1 MPGIPGLGSLEG
13 LLPSGELVQQMFT
26 YQILGQIITGAL
38 APLVQELSNLV
49 WPIGPDVPLAAADLA
64 DMVMRAHI
72 DLAAAQAMA
81 RQTGISPEN
90 LQLLIDNVGMPPA
103 PQQLAEAF
111 HRGFIGESG
120 SGAKVTSLEQG
131 IRESRTADK
140 WIPVIKDLMVQVIP
154 AAQAV
159 QAWVRGQITP
169 EAAQKILLDNGFDQA
184 SAMIMFNTT
193 GNPPSPTQL
202 IELYRRGFI
211 PMRGTGPD
219 AVSVQQGIFEG
230 DAKDK
235 WEPYYEKLADYVPP
249 PRTVTALERAG
260 SVTVAEAQ
268 KYYQDSGLSP
278 QLAAQYSQDA
288 TAGKTAKAKELAES
302 VVLTLYET
310 RQIDAAQADT
320 FLADLGYSAVEAHY
334 IEAVYDLKREQS
346 LLNGAVTRIGALFV
360 SRKIDQATATEAL
373 QSLGVAAPAVTYHL
387 QLWSLEQANTTRL
400 LTESQIADSFKYGI
414 LTQDEAQSE
423 LTALGYTP
431 FDAWTV
437 LSVTMHGAQPNPPS
451 RGPAPSGN
459 IT

>member
-1 MPGIPGLGSLEG
+1 MPGVPGLGALEG
-13 LLPSGELVQQMFT
+13 LLPNAELVQQMFV

-49 WPIGPDVPLAAADLA
+49 WPIDPDVPLSAADLA

-81 RQTGISPEN
+81 KQTWISPDN

-103 PQQLAEAF
+103 PTQLAEAY
-111 HRGFIGESG
+111 HRGFIPESG
-120 SGAKVTSLEQG
+120 SGATVVSLEQG
-131 IRESRTADK
+131 IRESRTSDK

-169 EAAQKILLDNGFDQA
+169 DEARKILLDNGFDAA
-184 SAMIMFNTT
+184 SAQIMFNTT

-219 AVSVQQGIFEG
+219 VTSVQQGIYEG

-235 WEPYYEKLADYVPP
+235 WEPLYEKLADYLPP

-260 SVTVAEAQ
+260 SITVAEAQ
-268 KYYQDSGLSP
+268 TLYQQAGLSSS
-278 QLAAQYSQDA
+278 LAAAYSKNA
-288 TAGKTAKAKELAES
+288 TAAKVAAAKQLAES
-302 VVLTLYET
+302 VVLTLYESH
-310 RQIDAAQADT
+310 QIDASQADQ
-320 FLADLGYSAVEAHY
+320 FLADLGYNATEAHY
-334 IEAVYDLKREQS
+334 IESVYDLKREQT
-346 LLNGAVTRIGALFV
+346 LLNQAISRIGTLFV
-360 SRKIDQATATEAL
+360 SRKIDQATATTAL
-373 QSLGVAAPAVTYHL
+373 QELQLPAPAITYHL
-387 QLWSLEQANTTRL
+387 QLWALEQSNTTRL
-400 LTESQIADSFKYGI
+400 LSESQIADSYKYGI
-414 LTQDEAQSE
+414 LDQETAQAE
-423 LTALGYTP
+423 LVALGYTP
-431 FDAWTV
+431 YDAWAL
-437 LSVTMHGAQPNPPS
+437 LSVTMHAAQPNPPAK
-451 RGPAPSGN
+451 GPAPSGN

>member
-1 MPGIPGLGSLEG
+1 MAGVPGLGALEG
-13 LLPSGELVQQMFT
+13 LLPSGEIVQQMFT

-49 WPIGPDVPLAAADLA
+49 WPLDPDVPLAAADLA

-81 RQTGISPEN
+81 KQTGISPEN

-103 PQQLAEAF
+103 PQQLAEAY
-111 HRGFIGESG
+111 HRGFIGLNG
-120 SGAKVTSLEQG
+120 SGPLVTSLEQG

-140 WIPVIKDLMVQVIP
+140 WISVIKDLMLQVIP
-154 AAQAV
+154 PGQAV
-159 QAWVRGQITP
+159 QAWVRGQISP
-169 EAAQKILLDNGFDQA
+169 AEAQKILLDNGFDAA
-184 SAMIMFNTT
+184 SAQIMFDTT

-211 PMRGTGPD
+211 PMKGTGPGV
-219 AVSVQQGIFEG
+219 VSVQQGIYEG

-235 WEPYYEKLADYVPP
+235 WEPLYEKLSDYVPP

-278 QLAAQYSQDA
+278 ALAAQYSENA
-288 TAGKTAKAKELAES
+288 TSGKVAKAKELAES
-302 VVLTLYET
+302 VVLNLYET
-310 RQIDAAQADT
+310 QQIDQAQADT
-320 FLADLGYSAVEAHY
+320 FLADLGYSTVEAHY
-334 IEAVYDLKREQS
+334 IESVYELKREQT
-346 LLNGAVTRIGALFV
+346 LLNGAVTRIGTLFV

-373 QSLGVAAPAVTYHL
+373 QSLGLAAPAITYHVH
-387 QLWSLEQANTTRL
+387 LWSLEQANTTRL

-414 LTQDEAQSE
+414 LSQDDAITE

-431 FDAWTV
+431 YDAWVV
-437 LSVTMHGAQPNPPS
+437 LSVTMHGAQPNPPAK
-451 RGPAPSGN
+451 GPAPSGN